1 MKIIPIWA
9 GSMQLSLFP
18 DLPPRN
24 SAPVVRPRAD
34 IALTRIRPERNEW
47 RFYRLGLWPDLFGQ
61 VCLVREWGRIG
72 RPGQMRHE
80 SFPDGVKAALALDR
94 LASAKRKRGYGD
106 TP

>member
-1 MKIIPIWA
+1 
-9 GSMQLSLFP
+9 MQLSLFP

-24 SAPVVRPRAD
+24 SVPAAKPRAD
-34 IALTRIRPERNEW
+34 IALTRIRPEQNEW

-80 SFPDGVKAALALDR
+80 FFPDGVKAAFALDR

-106 TP
+106 TR

>member
-1 MKIIPIWA
+1 
-9 GSMQLSLFP
+9 MQLSLFP

-34 IALTRIRPERNEW
+34 IALTRIRP
-47 RFYRLGLWPDLFGQ
+47 DLFGQ

-80 SFPDGVKAALALDR
+80 SFPDGVRAALALDR